1 MNVCAVI
8 VAAGQGTRLGLSTPK
23 AFIELGG
30 RPLFTYC
37 LGVLAAHPSIGRV
50 VIVGPPERLREMGEI
65 AGATAGAEAKLAVVA
80 GGAERWQSVRN
91 GVAECSA
98 AWEWILVHDAARPFV
113 TRAVVD
119 ALLEKAR
126 SYLAAVTATPVDDT
140 IRRYRNDRAGE
151 TVDRSQLVRIGTPQL
166 FRREDLLRAF
176 AAVAELPSPPTDEA
190 VLMQAL
196 GIDVGIAWGDPLNF
210 KVTSPG
216 DLELAQALVARRRAG
231 PR

>member
-8 VAAGQGTRLGLSTPK
+8 VAAGQGTRLGLNTPK
-23 AFIELGG
+23 AFVELGG
-30 RPLFTYC
+30 RPLFTYSLAV
-37 LGVLAAHPSIGRV
+37 LGTHRSVGRI

-65 AGATAGAEAKLAVVA
+65 AGATTGPGAKLAVVA
-80 GGAERWQSVRN
+80 GGAQRWQSVRN

-113 TRAVVD
+113 THAVVD
-119 ALLEKAR
+119 AMLEKAR
-126 SYLAAVTATPVDDT
+126 SYRAVVTVTPVDDT
-140 IRRYRNDRAGE
+140 IRKFRDDRAGE

-176 AAVAELPSPPTDEA
+176 KAAAELPSPPTDEA

-196 GIDVGIAWGDPLNF
+196 GIEVGIAQGDPLNF
-210 KVTSPG
+210 HKTSHG
-216 DLELAQALVARRRAG
+216 DLELAQALVARRRAD
-231 PR
+231 R

>member
-126 SYLAAVTATPVDDT
+126 SLCV
-140 IRRYRNDRAGE
+140 
-151 TVDRSQLVRIGTPQL
+151 S
-166 FRREDLLRAF
+166 
-176 AAVAELPSPPTDEA
+176 
-190 VLMQAL
+190 
-196 GIDVGIAWGDPLNF
+196 
-210 KVTSPG
+210 
-216 DLELAQALVARRRAG
+216 ARRSFSAARIFFG
-231 PR
+231 HSQPWPSFPRPPRMKRC